1 VNAAALDDGAAADGA
16 AADGAL
22 DAGALLGDA
31 VEPPQAAKTTDKDA
45 ANTAPLT
52 DHLFGAWD
60 MLRSPPLGSRR
71 TTGLPVRPVER
82 A

>member
-1 VNAAALDDGAAADGA
+1 VNAPAELAAEAGGATALAAALGAVD
-16 AADGAL
+16 
-22 DAGALLGDA
+22 
-31 VEPPQAAKTTDKDA
+31 VVVPEQAAKMTDKV
-45 ANTAPLT
+45 TADTEPLI

-71 TTGLPVRPVER
+71 TTCLPVRPVER